1 MEAIEGALIPCWLT
15 GGAWLNKLNKILGL
29 SDRVASVQHDVAM
42 LKSDSRHNR
51 EQLHDMQL
59 GQKLLPVR
67 DEIADEIMNI
77 CKSQI
82 HPVHNEQ

>member
-1 MEAIEGALIPCWLT
+1 MLT
-15 GGAWLNKLNKILGL
+15 DRGAWLNKLNKILGL

>member
-1 MEAIEGALIPCWLT
+1 
-15 GGAWLNKLNKILGL
+15 
-29 SDRVASVQHDVAM
+29 M